1 MWVNIQDSI
10 SMNLFI
16 NQRLNFLMR
25 KNAQICAGATVRKY
39 PHVQGQRSPSKRVG
53 AGAAATWCWSGCEE
67 IPHFEGPLPFE
78 NEKGKAREALARW

>member
-1 MWVNIQDSI
+1 MSLYSMWVNIQDSI

-53 AGAAATWCWSGCEE
+53 AGAAAQHWNSCEE
-67 IPHFEGPLPFE
+67 KSHDQGQSS
-78 NEKGKAREALARW
+78 NH